1 MDASDELKDLSTQIT
16 SAIKLLESAQCNQN
30 ASNLLIKRL
39 KLVAFTFGDL
49 EKGFMTHSATHS
61 TPLPINKIT
70 ELEEGISSYL
80 GYATRFIRPDYLLHI
95 LIDRTPEYKLIKLD
109 KTITDSMNEIAKS
122 LDIKDEF
129 IPTPEYKVACD
140 LLETIRQYQ
149 KQHISWDTYVTQ
161 QAIARGI
168 VDPAEAFTT
177 TLKGEME
184 AINLLTNEH
193 IEESLIVIRHE
204 PYCILKQKAIRKF
217 WSEQVHPLPLIPLD
231 QFSHKLTQYM
241 STGKAPVGE
250 GSSLSTEDI
259 TLLVSKLEGGLLL
272 ESKKIN
278 GIDAYLLAQVSRS
291 IPSDESDFV
300 SVISKV
306 ADALSRH
313 QVLLLPSFDVSTE
326 QVYYAG
332 IKLTLLYAA
341 LPYHTRVYVCL

>member
-1 MDASDELKDLSTQIT
+1 MDATDELKDLSTQIT
-16 SAIKLLESAQCNQN
+16 SAIKLLESVKCNQN

-49 EKGFMTHSATHS
+49 EKGFMTHSAAHS
-61 TPLPINKIT
+61 TPLPISKIT

-95 LIDRTPEYKLIKLD
+95 LTDRTPEYKLIKLD

-129 IPTPEYKVACD
+129 IPTPDYKVACD
-140 LLETIRQYQ
+140 LLETIREYQ

-161 QAIARGI
+161 QATARGI
-168 VDPAEAFTT
+168 SDPDEAFTT
-177 TLKGEME
+177 TLKGEMD

-193 IEESLIVIRHE
+193 VEESLIVIRHE

-217 WSEQVHPLPLIPLD
+217 WSEQIHPQPLIPLE
-231 QFSHKLTQYM
+231 QFSHKLTQYI
-241 STGKAPVGE
+241 SKVPVGE
-250 GSSLSTEDI
+250 GSALSTEHI
-259 TLLVSKLEGGLLL
+259 TTLVSKLEAGLLQ

-313 QVLLLPSFDVSTE
+313 QVLLLPSFDVSAE
-326 QVYYAG
+326 QVCYAN
-332 IKLTLLYAA
+332 I
-341 LPYHTRVYVCL
+341 CLHCNI